1 MKESVLGQIR
11 QATSG
16 FIFLVLLVSGPSM
29 SKDQHMWAAVSMML
43 FPIIIYSIVWILNGV
58 TVMEL
63 KIQKRALL
71 VLLILCFPLYGILVW
86 FFYKGDPSNKLFM
99 SLVMAL
105 GGTLA
110 VGILVWI
117 INYLAKKKTEVALQD
132 KN

>member
-1 MKESVLGQIR
+1 
-11 QATSG
+11 
-16 FIFLVLLVSGPSM
+16 
-29 SKDQHMWAAVSMML
+29 
-43 FPIIIYSIVWILNGV
+43 
-58 TVMEL
+58 MEL